1 MIGHFSFIVSI
12 PLSCVNPVFFPQ
24 IKAKQITCV
33 IATSIWKSMHPIS
46 KIKFSVCFYCYN
58 CFSKMIFLSGTVQDA
73 DEFDSQYAEIASAET
88 GDETGMVSI
97 DGMEDYFQKQ
107 FGEIMTADCIADL
120 LADRSMIAPMKLAQK
135 LDKDIIAQD
144 IQLTAKS
151 GEDNAYDFSTQLVTS
166 DDKQPVGTATGYVK
180 MQSDNSTWKA
190 SALTIKIT
198 TN

>member
-1 MIGHFSFIVSI
+1 MKLKCLGRIFACMAVLMAMLLAAG
-12 PLSCVNPVFFPQ
+12 CQ
-24 IKAKQITCV
+24 
-33 IATSIWKSMHPIS
+33 KSGNS
-46 KIKFSVCFYCYN
+46 SEESANAVLN
-58 CFSKMIFLSGTVQDA
+58 QFLSGTVQDA

-97 DGMEDYFQKQ
+97 DGMEEYFQKQ
-107 FGEIMTADCIADL
+107 FGEIMTDDCISDL
-120 LADRSMIAPMKLAQK
+120 MANRSMIAPMKLAQQ

-151 GEDNAYDFSTQLVTS
+151 GEDNAYDFSAQLVTS

-180 MQSDNSTWKA
+180 MQSDNSNWKA

-198 TN
+198 TD

>member
-1 MIGHFSFIVSI
+1 
-12 PLSCVNPVFFPQ
+12 
-24 IKAKQITCV
+24 
-33 IATSIWKSMHPIS
+33 
-46 KIKFSVCFYCYN
+46 
-58 CFSKMIFLSGTVQDA
+58 
-73 DEFDSQYAEIASAET
+73 
-88 GDETGMVSI
+88 
-97 DGMEDYFQKQ
+97 
-107 FGEIMTADCIADL
+107 MTADCIADL
-120 LADRSMIAPMKLAQK
+120 LADRSMIAPMKLAQQ

>member
-1 MIGHFSFIVSI
+1 MMKLKRLGRISACMAVLMAMLLAAG
-12 PLSCVNPVFFPQ
+12 CQ
-24 IKAKQITCV
+24 
-33 IATSIWKSMHPIS
+33 KSGNS
-46 KIKFSVCFYCYN
+46 SEESANAVLN
-58 CFSKMIFLSGTVQDA
+58 QFLSGTVQDA

-88 GDETGMVSI
+88 GDETGMVSV

-120 LADRSMIAPMKLAQK
+120 MADRSMIAPMKLAQQ

-151 GEDNAYDFSTQLVTS
+151 GEDNAYDFSAQLVTS
-166 DDKQPVGTATGYVK
+166 DDKQPVGTAEGYVK

-190 SALTIKIT
+190 SALIIKIT
-198 TN
+198 TD

>member
-1 MIGHFSFIVSI
+1 MMKLKRLGRI
-12 PLSCVNPVFFPQ
+12 
-24 IKAKQITCV
+24 
-33 IATSIWKSMHPIS
+33 
-46 KIKFSVCFYCYN
+46 SVCMAVLMVMLLAAGCQKSGN
-58 CFSKMIFLSGTVQDA
+58 SSEESANAVLNQFLSGTVQAA

-88 GDETGMVSI
+88 DDETDMISVNGM
-97 DGMEDYFQKQ
+97 DDYFQKQ
-107 FGEIMTADCIADL
+107 FGEIMTDACISDL
-120 LADRSMIAPMKLAQK
+120 KANRSMIAPMKLAQQ

-151 GEDNAYDFSTQLVTS
+151 GEENAYDFSAQLVTS

-180 MQSDNSTWKA
+180 MQSDNSNWKA

>member
-1 MIGHFSFIVSI
+1 MMKLKRLGRI
-12 PLSCVNPVFFPQ
+12 
-24 IKAKQITCV
+24 
-33 IATSIWKSMHPIS
+33 
-46 KIKFSVCFYCYN
+46 SVCMAVLMVMLLAVGCQKSGN
-58 CFSKMIFLSGTVQDA
+58 SSEESANAVLNQFLSGTVQDA

-88 GDETGMVSI
+88 DDETDMISVNGM
-97 DGMEDYFQKQ
+97 DDYFQKQ

-151 GEDNAYDFSTQLVTS
+151 GEDNAYDFTAQLVTS
-166 DDKQPVGTATGYVK
+166 DDKKPVGTATGYVK
-180 MQSDNSTWKA
+180 MQSDNSNWKA

-198 TN
+198 TD

>member
-1 MIGHFSFIVSI
+1 MMKLNCLGRIFACMAVLMAMLLAAG
-12 PLSCVNPVFFPQ
+12 CQ
-24 IKAKQITCV
+24 
-33 IATSIWKSMHPIS
+33 KSGNS
-46 KIKFSVCFYCYN
+46 SEESANAVLN
-58 CFSKMIFLSGTVQDA
+58 QFLSGTVQDA

-88 GDETGMVSI
+88 DDETDMISVNGM
-97 DGMEDYFQKQ
+97 DDYFQKQ
-107 FGEIMTADCIADL
+107 FGEIMTDDCISDL
-120 LADRSMIAPMKLAQK
+120 MANRSMIAPMKLAQQ

-151 GEDNAYDFSTQLVTS
+151 GEDNVYDFSAQLVTS

-180 MQSDNSTWKA
+180 MQSDNSNWKA

>member
-1 MIGHFSFIVSI
+1 MMKLKCLGRIFACMAVLMAMLLAAG
-12 PLSCVNPVFFPQ
+12 CQ
-24 IKAKQITCV
+24 
-33 IATSIWKSMHPIS
+33 KSGNS
-46 KIKFSVCFYCYN
+46 SEESANAVLN
-58 CFSKMIFLSGTVQDA
+58 QFLSGTVQDA

-107 FGEIMTADCIADL
+107 FGEIMTDDCISDL
-120 LADRSMIAPMKLAQK
+120 MANRSMIAPMKLAQQ

-151 GEDNAYDFSTQLVTS
+151 GEDNVYDFSAQLVTS

-180 MQSDNSTWKA
+180 MQSDNSNWKA

>member
-1 MIGHFSFIVSI
+1 MKLKCLGRIFACMAVLMAMLLAAG
-12 PLSCVNPVFFPQ
+12 CQ
-24 IKAKQITCV
+24 
-33 IATSIWKSMHPIS
+33 KSGNS
-46 KIKFSVCFYCYN
+46 SEESANAVLN
-58 CFSKMIFLSGTVQDA
+58 QFLSGTVQDA
-73 DEFDSQYAEIASAET
+73 DEFDSQYAE
-88 GDETGMVSI
+88 I

>member
-1 MIGHFSFIVSI
+1 
-12 PLSCVNPVFFPQ
+12 
-24 IKAKQITCV
+24 
-33 IATSIWKSMHPIS
+33 
-46 KIKFSVCFYCYN
+46 
-58 CFSKMIFLSGTVQDA
+58 
-73 DEFDSQYAEIASAET
+73 
-88 GDETGMVSI
+88 MVSI

-120 LADRSMIAPMKLAQK
+120 MADRSMIAPMKLAQK

-151 GEDNAYDFSTQLVTS
+151 GEDNAYDFTAQLVIS
-166 DDKQPVGTATGYVK
+166 DDKKPVGTATGYVK

>member
-1 MIGHFSFIVSI
+1 MMKLKRLGRI
-12 PLSCVNPVFFPQ
+12 
-24 IKAKQITCV
+24 
-33 IATSIWKSMHPIS
+33 
-46 KIKFSVCFYCYN
+46 SVCMAVLMVMLLAAGCQKSGN
-58 CFSKMIFLSGTVQDA
+58 SSEESANAVLNQFLSGTVQDA
-73 DEFDSQYAEIASAET
+73 NEFDSQYAEIASA
-88 GDETGMVSI
+88 ETGMVSI

-120 LADRSMIAPMKLAQK
+120 LADRSMIAPMKLAQQ

-151 GEDNAYDFSTQLVTS
+151 GEDNAYDFTAQLVTS
-166 DDKQPVGTATGYVK
+166 DDKQPVGTAEGYVK
-180 MQSDNSTWKA
+180 MQSDNSNWKA

>member
-1 MIGHFSFIVSI
+1 MMKLKRLGRI
-12 PLSCVNPVFFPQ
+12 
-24 IKAKQITCV
+24 
-33 IATSIWKSMHPIS
+33 
-46 KIKFSVCFYCYN
+46 SVCMAVLMVMLLAAGCQKSGN
-58 CFSKMIFLSGTVQDA
+58 SSEESANAALNQFLSGTVQAA

-120 LADRSMIAPMKLAQK
+120 LADRSMIAPMKLAQQM
-135 LDKDIIAQD
+135 DKDIIAQD

-151 GEDNAYDFSTQLVTS
+151 GEDNAYDFTAQLVTS

-180 MQSDNSTWKA
+180 MQSDNSNWKA
-190 SALTIKIT
+190 SALIIKIT

>member
-1 MIGHFSFIVSI
+1 MKLKCLGRIFACMAVLMAMLLAAG
-12 PLSCVNPVFFPQ
+12 CQ
-24 IKAKQITCV
+24 
-33 IATSIWKSMHPIS
+33 KSGNS
-46 KIKFSVCFYCYN
+46 SEESANAVLN
-58 CFSKMIFLSGTVQDA
+58 QFLSGTVQDA

-88 GDETGMVSI
+88 DDETDMISVNGM
-97 DGMEDYFQKQ
+97 DDYFQKQ
-107 FGEIMTADCIADL
+107 FGEIMTDDCISDL
-120 LADRSMIAPMKLAQK
+120 MANRSMIAPMKLAQQ

-151 GEDNAYDFSTQLVTS
+151 GEDNVYDFSAQLVTS

-180 MQSDNSTWKA
+180 MQSDNSNWKA

>member
-1 MIGHFSFIVSI
+1 MMKLKRLGRI
-12 PLSCVNPVFFPQ
+12 
-24 IKAKQITCV
+24 
-33 IATSIWKSMHPIS
+33 
-46 KIKFSVCFYCYN
+46 SVCMAVLMVMLLAAGCQKSGN
-58 CFSKMIFLSGTVQDA
+58 SSEESANAVLNQFLSGTVQDA

-88 GDETGMVSI
+88 DDETDMISVNGM
-97 DGMEDYFQKQ
+97 DDYFQKQ
-107 FGEIMTADCIADL
+107 FGEIMTDACISDL
-120 LADRSMIAPMKLAQK
+120 MANRSMIAPMKLAQQM
-135 LDKDIIAQD
+135 DKDIIAQD

-180 MQSDNSTWKA
+180 MQSDNSNWKA

>member
-1 MIGHFSFIVSI
+1 MKLKCLGRIFACMAVLMAMLLAAG
-12 PLSCVNPVFFPQ
+12 CQ
-24 IKAKQITCV
+24 
-33 IATSIWKSMHPIS
+33 KSGNS
-46 KIKFSVCFYCYN
+46 SEESANAVLN
-58 CFSKMIFLSGTVQDA
+58 QFLSGTVQDA

-107 FGEIMTADCIADL
+107 FGEIMTADCIVDL

-166 DDKQPVGTATGYVK
+166 DDKQPVGTTTGFVK

-198 TN
+198 TD